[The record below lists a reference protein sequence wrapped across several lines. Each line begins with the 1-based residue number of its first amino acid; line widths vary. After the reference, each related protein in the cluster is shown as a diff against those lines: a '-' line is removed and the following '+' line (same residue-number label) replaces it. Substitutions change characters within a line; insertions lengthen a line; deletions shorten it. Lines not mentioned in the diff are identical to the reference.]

1 IQNRDYTHTT
11 AGNVL
16 YLILHGLLDSPILY
30 LSDYVIKHK
39 ADYYRLLQEVRT
51 TDQWE
56 EWILFM
62 LAAVEA
68 TSRQTIQQIEAIK
81 ALFVQTQDKM
91 KTEAGKLYNKE
102 LLELI
107 FEQPYSKI
115 EFVVDRMNVSRVTA
129 SKYLKALEQLGILVP
144 KKVWKETLYINQA
157 LFDILKK

>member
-1 IQNRDYTHTT
+1 
-11 AGNVL
+11 
-16 YLILHGLLDSPILY
+16 
-30 LSDYVIKHK
+30 
-39 ADYYRLLQEVRT
+39 
-51 TDQWE
+51 
-56 EWILFM
+56 M